1 MSATRI
7 VPPFVVAASLSDVPP
22 ESTTRVR
29 LLCLLPD
36 LNGGGAERMMLYLA
50 RGLDRSRWDIT
61 LALGLKR
68 GPYLPLVPD
77 DITFLELG
85 RSRGRTAV
93 LDIARL
99 LRGGKYDLCFSMVS
113 MNLAAVLARTLAHD
127 PVRLVLGA
135 RNHYSRSLPAEASAA
150 PLKMLAIRAL
160 YPRADLVI
168 GVSQGVTDD
177 LVEHF
182 GVSRAKSCA
191 IHNPID
197 LERVRLEAASPLDD
211 PWFAPDA
218 GIPVLLAVGK
228 LQPAKGYSD
237 LIDSFRTI
245 RAAGPAR
252 LAILGQGPDR
262 NALEALVASAGLSQD
277 VRFLGFD
284 ANPYRW
290 LARAT
295 VFVHAAHWEGFPNVL
310 VEAMA
315 CGAPVVSTDCPSGPA
330 EILTDGRDGFLVPV
344 GDTAAHARR
353 TLALL
358 DSSEL
363 RARVR
368 EAATLRVQAFTASRI
383 VERYAAAFEEVI
395 GSSPPRAEVQTR

>member
-1 MSATRI
+1 MNR
-7 VPPFVVAASLSDVPP
+7 L
-22 ESTTRVR
+22 R

-50 RGLDRSRWDIT
+50 RGLARTRWDIT

-77 DITFLELG
+77 DIRFLELG

-93 LDIARL
+93 LDVARL
-99 LRGGKYDLCFSMVS
+99 LHEGRYDLCFSMVS
-113 MNLAAVLARTLAHD
+113 MNLAAVLARALAHD

-150 PLKMLAIRAL
+150 RLKMLAIRVL

-168 GVSQGVTDD
+168 GVSEGVADD
-177 LVEHF
+177 LVTHF
-182 GVSRAKSCA
+182 GIPRAKVRA

-197 LERVRLEAASPLDD
+197 LERVHSQAAAPLDD
-211 PWFAPDA
+211 PWFASDA

-228 LQPAKGYSD
+228 LQAAKGYPD
-237 LIDSFRTI
+237 LIEAFRTV
-245 RAAGPAR
+245 RAARPAR
-252 LAILGQGPDR
+252 LVILGQGPDR
-262 NALEALVASAGLSQD
+262 EALEAQVARAGLGQD

-290 LARAT
+290 LARAA

-330 EILTDGRDGFLVPV
+330 EIITDGRDGFLVPV
-344 GDTAAHARR
+344 GDTAAHAAR

-358 DSSEL
+358 GDPDL
-363 RARVR
+363 RARIR
-368 EAATLRVQAFTASRI
+368 MAATVRVQDFTASRI
-383 VERYAAAFEEVI
+383 LERYAAAFEEVVGRSNRTI
-395 GSSPPRAEVQTR
+395 